1 MRKIKEIK
9 VVMNRPASAE
19 QMEAIYATMAKAK
32 LGQIKSKLDEI
43 DCSAGQ
49 QEEILDYVV
58 KEMKTKK

>member
-9 VVMNRPASAE
+9 VVMNRPTRE
-19 QMEAIYATMAKAK
+19 QVEAICATMAKAK

-43 DCSAGQ
+43 DCSVGQ
-49 QEEILDYVV
+49 KEEILDYVV